1 MDNPMGGE
9 VVFFV
14 ILLSCGLLS
23 VAFAHRLAPSDV
35 SMEAAF
41 GTVTTLWSA
50 GIFICLLPYNTW
62 TASVSMWNPFE
73 TLSRTFFWV
82 SSVCSWMVC
91 PFLIECGRAG
101 EFTMLGMFGASLR
114 RNAVYYSACMVCLST
129 ALLWIVAHGGTLTSL
144 PSWYIAAVNSL
155 GLFSACFL
163 VGFGLWA
170 VPLHIWRWTDHCF
183 HLKALYASAIQVNE
197 AKLIAQLKLQDTIYV
212 ARAEVASRLKEMLDE
227 KLEKAYDMLQFTLDE
242 CELILCEVADGDG
255 SHTARQS
262 NQACPVAHG
271 KEDVTRLVCLSQ
283 LHHALKQ
290 AGYQACREGCQWR
303 ALVSRCMFLEDLEQ
317 DVVPSVMEMVSSWHG
332 RFGGFLARQ
341 RPVRKVCHWVLVLWL
356 RKFRRVLFRFLSCVC
371 AILSLAILIGQ
382 LTLPLNTRPLSALQF
397 LFHAENG
404 FFFTQALCIILL
416 VYMLGTTFWSLRW
429 LNLTG
434 RHGGLFAQRTDA
446 ASLLWYSSMFAW
458 LAVSLCFHIRRIIPV
473 KGTILQD
480 LMGPVEAELPL
491 VFFFSRWCPLLSCCL
506 FVCHLFGKYSKLV
519 RSVGLEVLEF
529 NVAILDNTK
538 TNGDVLEGR
547 RLFEFERMRRSEKRD
562 LLETKCAAEADE
574 AAEAEEAA
582 EEDEAAKCVPLRCQ
596 INRMIEDGTLP
607 SAWVHE

>member
-82 SSVCSWMVC
+82 SSVCSWIVC
-91 PFLIECGRAG
+91 PFLIEYGRAG

-163 VGFGLWA
+163 MGFGLWA
-170 VPLHIWRWTDHCF
+170 VPLHIWRWSNHCF
-183 HLKALYASAIQVNE
+183 HLKALYASAIHVHE
-197 AKLIAQLKLQDTIYV
+197 AKLNAQLQLRDTIYV

-227 KLEKAYDMLQFTLDE
+227 KLENAYDMLQFTLDE
-242 CELILCEVADGDG
+242 CELILCEVTDGDCG
-255 SHTARQS
+255 HTARQS
-262 NQACPVAHG
+262 NQASAVGHG
-271 KEDVTRLVCLSQ
+271 KVDMTRLVCLSR
-283 LHHALKQ
+283 LHHALKKAGHQ
-290 AGYQACREGCQWR
+290 ARRDWCQWQ

-317 DVVPSVMEMVSSWHG
+317 DVVPSVMEMVASWQG

-341 RPVRKVCHWVLVLWL
+341 RLLRKVCHWVLVLWL
-356 RKFRRVLFRFLSCVC
+356 RKLRRGVFRLLSCLC
-371 AILSLAILIGQ
+371 AIVSFAILIGQ
-382 LTLPLNTRPLSALQF
+382 ITMPLGTRPLSALQL
-397 LFHAENG
+397 LFHVERG
-404 FFFTQALCIILL
+404 FFFTQALYIVLL
-416 VYMLGTTFWSLRW
+416 LYSLGTTFWSLRW
-429 LNLTG
+429 LKLTG
-434 RHGGLFAQRTDA
+434 WHGGFHIRRTDTP
-446 ASLLWYSSMFAW
+446 SLLWYSSTSAW
-458 LAVSLCFHIRRIIPV
+458 LAVSLCFHV
-473 KGTILQD
+473 SLLILVNDTFLEDMMDQVD
-480 LMGPVEAELPL
+480 EDVPL
-491 VFFFSRWCPLLSCCL
+491 LFSFSRWCPLLSCCL
-506 FVCHLFGKYSKLV
+506 VVCHLLGKYSSLV
-519 RSVGLEVLEF
+519 RFFRLEVLEF
-529 NVAILDNTK
+529 NFVIFENIE
-538 TNGDVLEGR
+538 TNGDILEGQ
-547 RLFEFERMRRSEKRD
+547 RLFDLERKRRSEERD
-562 LLETKCAAEADE
+562 ILEGNCSVQAEQE
-574 AAEAEEAA
+574 AG
-582 EEDEAAKCVPLRCQ
+582 CIPLRCQ
-596 INRMIEDGTLP
+596 INKMIGDGTLP
-607 SAWVHE
+607 SEWLDA